1 LSKKDEKLDY
11 LKSESVK
18 SLNESGTSESIFKEK
33 THKLERHIKKLARKM
48 QELQDELMQKTVQFE
63 SEKNDIIN
71 QGNKAIENV
80 KRDH

>member
-1 LSKKDEKLDY
+1 
-11 LKSESVK
+11 
-18 SLNESGTSESIFKEK
+18 
-33 THKLERHIKKLARKM
+33 M